1 MPIIPFETYIE
12 NLWFVPVVM
21 IGALII
27 RIYLLKIEK
36 KIKTKRKEKD
46 IYQHIKMVDEQKE
59 KYRKDKE
66 QKNKFIKK

>member
-21 IGALII
+21 IVALII

-36 KIKTKRKEKD
+36 KIKAKRKEKD

-66 QKNKFIKK
+66 QKKKFIKK

>member
-21 IGALII
+21 IVALII

-36 KIKTKRKEKD
+36 KIKKKREEKD

-66 QKNKFIKK
+66 QKKKFIKK

>member
-21 IGALII
+21 IVALII

-36 KIKTKRKEKD
+36 KIKTERKEKD
-46 IYQHIKMVDEQKE
+46 IYQHIKMVDEQRE

-66 QKNKFIKK
+66 QKKKFIKK